1 MISPDTVPGAHDFS
15 RLPNP
20 KLVATYRTPP
30 GEAIAIG
37 RRLDR
42 DHIVDETGGQTVVFD
57 RRGWRA
63 DEARRFRSVPSKAV
77 VLGVCVC

>member
-15 RLPNP
+15 PLPNP
-20 KLVATYRTPP
+20 KLVATYHTP

-37 RRLDR
+37 RGLDR

-57 RRGWRA
+57 RRGSRA
-63 DEARRFRSVPSKAV
+63 DEARRFRSVASKAV
-77 VLGVCVC
+77 VLGVCIC